1 MKRLIVLF
9 TLFFPGLMAYSQVNA
24 DTSFWKKGGIGTLTF
39 SQVSLYQWSAG
50 GENSFSG
57 NGLLNL
63 FAKYKKDNN
72 SWDNTLD
79 LGYGILRQGS
89 LTKKSDDRIDFTSL
103 YGRKASEKWN
113 YSAMLGFKTQFMPG
127 YNYPDDS
134 TVISNAFAPAYVTL
148 SLGMAYKPND
158 NFSLFLSPA
167 TGKMTIVLDD
177 ELSALGAF
185 GVDEDKKFRSE
196 FGGFIKAVYNKTVMK
211 NVDFTTKLDL
221 FSNYFHNPGN
231 IDVNWEV
238 LVSMKI
244 NKYLAATINTLVL
257 YDDDVDVPREDKLPG
272 PGIQVKE
279 VIGLGFSYKF

>member
-1 MKRLIVLF
+1 MKKLILILSLVF
-9 TLFFPGLMAYSQVNA
+9 TGLIAFAQTPA

-50 GENSFSG
+50 GENSISG

-63 FAKYKKDNN
+63 FAKYKKDNI

-79 LGYGILRQGS
+79 LGYGILKQGS
-89 LTKKSDDRIDFTSL
+89 LSKKSDDRIDFSSL
-103 YGRKASEKWN
+103 FGRKASEKLN
-113 YSAMLGFKTQFMPG
+113 YSALLGFKTQFAPG

-134 TVISNAFAPAYVTL
+134 TVISTAFAPAYITF

-167 TGKMTIVLDD
+167 TGKMTLVLDD
-177 ELSALGAF
+177 NLSAAGAF
-185 GVDEDKKFRSE
+185 GVEKDKKSRSE
-196 FGGFIKAVYNKTVMK
+196 FGGFLKAVYTKTVMK

-221 FSNYFHNPGN
+221 FSNYFNNPGN

-238 LVSMKI
+238 LISMKI
-244 NKYLAATINTLVL
+244 NEYLAATINTLVL
-257 YDDDVDVPREDKLPG
+257 YDDDVMVPREDKNPG
-272 PGIQVKE
+272 PGIQVKD

>member
-1 MKRLIVLF
+1 MKKRILIL
-9 TLFFPGLMAYSQVNA
+9 LMIFPVIQLSAQTPC
-24 DTSFWKKGGIGTLTF
+24 DTCWKKGGIGTLTF

-63 FAKYKKDNN
+63 FAKYKRDKI
-72 SWDNTLD
+72 SWDNMLD

-89 LTKKSDDRIDFTSL
+89 LTKKSDDRIDFSSL
-103 YGRKASEKWN
+103 YGRKASDNWN

-134 TVISNAFAPAYVTL
+134 TVISNAFSPAYITL

-167 TGKMTIVLDD
+167 TGKITLVLDD
-177 ELSALGAF
+177 TLSASGAF
-185 GVDEDKKFRSE
+185 GVEENKKFRSE
-196 FGGFIKAVYNKTVMK
+196 FGGFIKTVYTRKLIE

-221 FSNYFHNPGN
+221 FSNYFNNPGN
-231 IDVNWEV
+231 IDVNWEI
-238 LVSMKI
+238 LISMKI

-257 YDDDVDVPREDKLPG
+257 YDDDVDVPREDKAPG